1 MVIQK
6 FNKLI
11 RNRWAWGAVAVV
23 FCLMFVGD
31 DIVRV
36 FTRTSSEEGASED
49 SIKSGVAIS
58 NPIMFNYC
66 MDDARGYGA
75 NRDYDSSS
83 TETMEKA
90 LKEYASLSTAA
101 ANGIVVGDEELAG
114 SIRAMFG
121 SRGQFDFDR
130 YSQLVRTQLGLQ
142 PREFEGYMR
151 REMAVKDGILRSVL
165 LSTAWVD
172 PMSLDQAVA
181 DATDEFSI
189 RVARFSQDSAEA
201 NAITVDDEG
210 LKTWYDANVKKLELP
225 ERVKVRYVRYDATDS
240 AVLAKMNINTNDMW
254 DLYDQY
260 KDDRY
265 TSTDTNG
272 VEIVKSFDEVK
283 DELEKELRQIAAVEF
298 YETNL
303 MRRAYQTATESGANI
318 SRLDT
323 IAAEDGKTVQE
334 SDWFSLDG
342 KVVEGFSTHYANVC
356 PGSRAFAEQVA
367 ELDSEVEDFRYGV
380 VMSDTAVWLLE
391 KSAVS
396 PAHTPDFAE
405 AKDKIGARALRDA
418 KADVFKSQVEAI
430 ASQGVEAV
438 LATKN
443 VSTNI
448 VFSITDIQPGAFAD
462 QSAIIRAAVKLS
474 KGEVSDFISTGTG
487 KGLLVVCDDRK
498 AGDAAKAVLMRSQ
511 IREQVGNAE
520 FDRLGGVWEDWN
532 LRRAGYEKP
541 ADDEAGVA
549 E

>member
-36 FTRTSSEEGASED
+36 FTRTSSGEGSTPD
-49 SIKSGVAIS
+49 SIKSGVVITD
-58 NPIMFNYC
+58 PVMFNRC

-75 NRDYDSSS
+75 NRDYESSS
-83 TETMEKA
+83 AETMEKA
-90 LKEYASLSTAA
+90 LKEYASLSTAT
-101 ANGIVVGDEELAG
+101 ANGIVVGDGELAS
-114 SIRAMFG
+114 SIRGMFG

-142 PREFEGYMR
+142 PRDFEGYMR
-151 REMAVKDGILRSVL
+151 REMTVKDGILRSVL
-165 LSTAWVD
+165 SSTAWVD
-172 PMSLDQAVA
+172 PMSLNQAIA

-189 RVARFSQDSAEA
+189 RIARFSQDSAEA
-201 NAITVDDEG
+201 DAVIVDEDG
-210 LKTWYDANVKKLELP
+210 LKAWYDSNIKKLELP
-225 ERVKVRYVRYDATDS
+225 ERVKVRYVRYDATD
-240 AVLAKMNINTNDMW
+240 AEVLAKMNVNTNDMW

-303 MRRAYQTATESGANI
+303 MRRAYQKGADSGVNV
-318 SRLDT
+318 SRIDA
-323 IAAEDGKTVQE
+323 IAVEDGKTVQE
-334 SDWFSLDG
+334 SDWLSLDG
-342 KVVEGFSTHYANVC
+342 KVVEGFSVHYANVC
-356 PGSRAFAEQVA
+356 PGARAFAEQVA
-367 ELDSEVEDFRYGV
+367 ELDNEVEDFRYGV

-396 PAHTPDFAE
+396 PAHTPDFEE

-418 KADVFKSQVEAI
+418 KADVFKSQVEAV
-430 ASQGVEAV
+430 ASQGAEAV

-448 VFSITDIQPGAFAD
+448 VFSITDIQPGSFAD
-462 QSAIIRAAVKLS
+462 QSAIVRAAIKLS
-474 KGEVSDFISTGTG
+474 KGEVSDFVSTGVG

-511 IREQVGNAE
+511 IRDQVGNAE

-541 ADDEAGVA
+541 ADDEAGA
-549 E
+549 EE